1 MLSDSSNIGKAMNV
15 AMNSNVKPANAKKS
29 DKAGSNDKKNL
40 ENAMQSVKSQGKAKK
55 KSSSMNEVDY
65 DDENIQ
71 NESELFDLE
80 EVDEE
85 VKAEEKNESEALDH
99 DVMDLLNKKYP
110 NNKHVDELKCKLK
123 EFFDKGQH
131 FDDLEDDIQFQI
143 KVMFSEKE
151 HEDFDDGFE
160 A

>member
-15 AMNSNVKPANAKKS
+15 AMNSNVKPANAQKS
-29 DKAGSNDKKNL
+29 EKPDQNNKKNI

-65 DDENIQ
+65 DEDDVQ
-71 NESELFDLE
+71 NDSELFDLE

-85 VKAEEKNESEALDH
+85 VKAEEEKDSEALDH

-110 NNKHVDELKCKLK
+110 NNKHVGELKDKLK
-123 EFFDKGQH
+123 EYFDNGYH
-131 FDDLEDDIQFQI
+131 FEDLVEDVQFQI

-151 HEDFDDGFE
+151 HDDFDGGFE